1 MDGVEPLAQILLIGA
16 TNRLDLIDG
25 ALLRPGRFDER
36 LHVPLPDQAGRLE
49 VLEIHTRSM
58 SLARDVDLGQIAER
72 CDGWSGA
79 QISALCR
86 EGARHALRED
96 VDAEVV
102 DAHHIEHA
110 FSIVH

>member
-25 ALLRPGRFDER
+25 ALLRPGRFDEL

-49 VLEIHTRSM
+49 VLQIHTRSM

-72 CDGWSGA
+72 CSECCGGGRA
-79 QISALCR
+79 
-86 EGARHALRED
+86 
-96 VDAEVV
+96 
-102 DAHHIEHA
+102 
-110 FSIVH
+110 